1 MNDTLNTR
9 EVGRLLSRSA
19 EQLDQETLGKLQSA
33 RRTALNYQKK
43 PQQAPVLSWLTQHGL
58 ISHHSSFGHKTLGFG
73 IAMLLAVVLLGSVY
87 YSRHTAERDHAEID
101 IAILTDDLP
110 VSMYVD

>member
-9 EVGRLLSRSA
+9 EVGRLLDRSA
-19 EQLDQETLGKLQSA
+19 DQLDRKTLDKLQSA

-43 PQQAPVLSWLTQHGL
+43 HQQAPVLSWLTQHGL
-58 ISHHSSFGHKTLGFG
+58 INNHSSTGHKMLGFG
-73 IAMLLAVVLLGSVY
+73 ITMLLAIVLLGSVY
-87 YSRHTAERDHAEID
+87 HAQQTGERDHAEID

-110 VSMYVD
+110 VGMYVD